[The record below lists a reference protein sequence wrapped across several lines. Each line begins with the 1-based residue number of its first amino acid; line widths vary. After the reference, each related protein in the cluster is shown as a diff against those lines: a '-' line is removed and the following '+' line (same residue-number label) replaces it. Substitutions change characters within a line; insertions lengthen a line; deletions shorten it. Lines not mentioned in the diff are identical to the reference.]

1 MLLSESYWLPGG
13 VGWSEMQRG
22 DERFLHAAPWLALVL
37 LLLRAFVE
45 GSVVA
50 ADCSSI

>member
-13 VGWSEMQRG
+13 GGWSELQRG
-22 DERFLHAAPWLALVL
+22 DEIFLYAAPWLALLL

-45 GSVVA
+45 GSVIA
-50 ADCSSI
+50 ADCSI